1 MRGDGPSGPA
11 GPAGGFRWLFLKR
24 LSAMGAKGAANFGAG
39 LGKVC
44 RRSVRVSIVAGVAR
58 IMSEGEADQQRQRQS
73 SESPLHSRVVPSCN
87 RSAAVLRSSSS
98 SGTVALS
105 GTLSG
110 AQTRAPVPR
119 HRRRRYNDGRGR
131 RGCQRRR
138 SADNRHLASTRLKIL
153 VLLYL
158 RPHHVRRLL

>member
-44 RRSVRVSIVAGVAR
+44 RRSVRVSIVAGVAGVAR

-87 RSAAVLRSSSS
+87 RSAAVLSSSSS
-98 SGTVALS
+98 SGTVALYQARRLELRYR
-105 GTLSG
+105 GTGAGATTTGVGGAGASG
-110 AQTRAPVPR
+110 AGALTTGTSLRRASKSSS
-119 HRRRRYNDGRGR
+119 
-131 RGCQRRR
+131 CF
-138 SADNRHLASTRLKIL
+138 T
-153 VLLYL
+153 
-158 RPHHVRRLL
+158 